1 MQTEVQKINQRV
13 KLFSKKKYAKCKP
26 KKPLVG
32 QIKMKKLSF
41 FFFKVKIKPFKC
53 FYMDTA
59 T

>member
-13 KLFSKKKYAKCKP
+13 KLFSKKYAKCKP

-32 QIKMKKLSF
+32 QIKIEKAKF

>member
-41 FFFKVKIKPFKC
+41 FFKVKIKLFKC
-53 FYMDTA
+53 FYMNTA